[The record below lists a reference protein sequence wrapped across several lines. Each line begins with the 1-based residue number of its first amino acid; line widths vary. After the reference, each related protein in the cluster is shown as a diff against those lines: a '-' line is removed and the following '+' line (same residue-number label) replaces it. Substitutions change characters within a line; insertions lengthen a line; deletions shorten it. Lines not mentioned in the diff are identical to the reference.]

1 MKKNILIIEDE
12 TRIRFLLRDYFLREN
27 FNIIEASD
35 GDEGLIYFFNNKVDL
50 VILDIMMPKVDGITV
65 LEKIRKISTVP
76 VILLTAKAGR
86 R

>member
-35 GDEGLIYFFNNKVDL
+35 GDEG
-50 VILDIMMPKVDGITV
+50 
-65 LEKIRKISTVP
+65 
-76 VILLTAKAGR
+76 
-86 R
+86 